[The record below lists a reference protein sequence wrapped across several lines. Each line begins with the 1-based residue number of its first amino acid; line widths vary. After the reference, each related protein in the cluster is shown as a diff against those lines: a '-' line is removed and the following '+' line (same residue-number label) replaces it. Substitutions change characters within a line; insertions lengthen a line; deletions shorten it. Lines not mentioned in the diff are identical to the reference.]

1 MADPILEQASNSI
14 NMNLILIKERNTDK
28 ESQKDFCDLL

>member
-14 NMNLILIKERNTDK
+14 NMNLILIKERNTGK